1 MCGNIIGCLISDKT
15 IRGHYT
21 DVGTLESTICSRH
34 TFFWWWWSGRSMV
47 VPLSYWEHLLIGIF
61 RACVFKFLVI

>member
-21 DVGTLESTICSRH
+21 DVGTLESTISVGPRSSSGGGGGGGGG
-34 TFFWWWWSGRSMV
+34 TGRSI
-47 VPLSYWEHLLIGIF
+47 SYWEHLLIRNRMF
-61 RACVFKFLVI
+61 REHMSI

>member
-21 DVGTLESTICSRH
+21 DVGTLESTISVGTRSSSGGGGVDG
-34 TFFWWWWSGRSMV
+34 TGRSI
-47 VPLSYWEHLLIGIF
+47 SYWEHLLIRNRMF
-61 RACVFKFLVI
+61 REHMSI